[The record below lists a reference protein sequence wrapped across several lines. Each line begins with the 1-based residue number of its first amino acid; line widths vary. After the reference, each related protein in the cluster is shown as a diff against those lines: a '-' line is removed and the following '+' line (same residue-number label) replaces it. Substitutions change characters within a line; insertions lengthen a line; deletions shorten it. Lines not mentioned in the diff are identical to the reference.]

1 LNPHY
6 RKHGKIQTP
15 LSDSKFIEIMQKG
28 PFCKQIHQAYTSL
41 LYYSAIR
48 KSEGL
53 RVVKQDFQTVSD
65 NIVFDVGQRLK
76 HSLRTPP
83 LYIPLDAPYVD
94 CLSEAIENAKKK
106 KRIFNFSKKTAYNI
120 LDRLGYYPHFFRLS
134 RITNFFLEGWT
145 VVQVKSW
152 TGLNLKNL
160 DYYVGLVDVK
170 RMGESLAK
178 KKRGGD
184 VS

>member
-1 LNPHY
+1 MTDEQF
-6 RKHGKIQTP
+6 K
-15 LSDSKFIEIMQKG
+15 EIMETG
-28 PFCKQIHQAYTSL
+28 HFCKNIHRPFTVL

-48 KSEGL
+48 KSEAL
-53 RVVKQDFQTVSD
+53 RVVKQDFQITSD
-65 NIVFDVGQRLK
+65 NIVFDVGPRLK

-83 LYIPLDAPYVD
+83 LYIPLDALYVN
-94 CLSEAIENAKKK
+94 CLREAIENADKN
-106 KRIFNFSKKTAYNI
+106 KRIFGFSKKTAYNI
-120 LDRLGYYPHFFRLS
+120 LDRLGYYPHFLRLS

-170 RMGESLAK
+170 RMGESLAN
-178 KKRGGD
+178 KKRLKSVGG
-184 VS
+184 